1 MKLLRL
7 LVAMAL
13 IATPFIGQTSVA
25 ELIRRADAAFAD
37 ENHAL
42 AERLYRQVLTL
53 DPYQSRAVYRL
64 GQLSRNDEVAL
75 EWFKQYAELE
85 PTDAWGWLA
94 VGDKSLK
101 VGKTVEAL
109 EAFERA
115 SRLQPKA
122 QDIQERLAKGRL
134 RAAPTIEPIGGLTH
148 DSDGNLTLR
157 YGLGGSMA
165 FRGGFRLGARFAR
178 SNIDDGI
185 NAATLDEGALRLEG
199 RPRMALRLDLTA
211 GLARLAFPD
220 ALSWTTPEVDLRV
233 RWREDNSSPSFEA
246 RLQRLPL
253 GTSPLL
259 IANHAVRNELRLGV
273 ELPAGPVRIRGTGR
287 GGLIETFGED
297 ANLRLQGDAA
307 LALPIGWRGEVSAQY
322 HRLSFNR
329 ASSAGYFAP
338 KLVESI
344 EGGTYW
350 DLGGDG
356 KVRVSVD
363 LGVGIQ
369 RLAKQGEEVG
379 VWKLALRGWALLGVD
394 LSRIVQWRVEGE
406 AYSAPFAPVGV
417 VTAPNWRYI
426 SVSMGLLIR
435 IAPIDY
441 SKAGRSS

>member
-1 MKLLRL
+1 MKFLRMMMIL
-7 LVAMAL
+7 AL
-13 IATPFIGQTSVA
+13 AGASLAGQTSVA
-25 ELIRRADAAFAD
+25 ELMRRADAAFAD
-37 ENHAL
+37 ENRAL

-53 DPYQSRAVYRL
+53 DPYQSHAVYRL
-64 GQLSRNDEVAL
+64 GQLTRDDEAAL
-75 EWFKQYAELE
+75 QWFKQYAKLE
-85 PTDAWGWLA
+85 PMDAWGWLA

-115 SRLQPKA
+115 ARLQPKA
-122 QDIQERLAKGRL
+122 QDIKERLARGRL
-134 RAAPTIEPIGGLTH
+134 RAAPAIEPIGRLVS

-157 YGLGGSMA
+157 YGLSGDMA
-165 FRGGFRLGARFAR
+165 LRGGFRLGARFAR
-178 SNIDDGI
+178 SSIDDGFTT
-185 NAATLDEGALRLEG
+185 ATLDESVLRLEG
-199 RPRMALRLDLTA
+199 RPRMALRLDLSA
-211 GLARLAFPD
+211 GLARLVFSD
-220 ALSWTTPEVDLRV
+220 AASWTTPEADLRV
-233 RWREDNSSPSFEA
+233 RWREDNSSPLFEA

-259 IANHAVRNELRLGV
+259 IANHAVRNELRLSV
-273 ELPAGPVRIRGTGR
+273 ELPAGPVRIRGMGR
-287 GGLIETFGED
+287 AGLIEAFGED
-297 ANLRLQGDAA
+297 VNLRLQGDAA

-329 ASSAGYFAP
+329 ASEAGYFAP
-338 KLVESI
+338 KLVETV

-356 KVRVSVD
+356 RVSASVD

-379 VWKLALRGWALLGVD
+379 AWKLALRGWGMLNVD
-394 LSRIVQWRVEGE
+394 LSRIVQWRMEAE

-426 SVSMGLLIR
+426 SVSMGLLVR
-435 IAPIDY
+435 IVP
-441 SKAGRSS
+441 K

>member
-7 LVAMAL
+7 LVTMAL

-25 ELIRRADAAFAD
+25 ELMRRADAAFAD
-37 ENHAL
+37 ENRAL

-64 GQLSRNDEVAL
+64 GQLSRDDEVAL

-165 FRGGFRLGARFAR
+165 FRKGLHLGARFVR

-185 NAATLDEGALRLEG
+185 NAATLDEGVLRLEG

-211 GLARLAFPD
+211 GLARLAYPD

-273 ELPAGPVRIRGTGR
+273 ELPAGPVRIKGTGR
-287 GGLIETFGED
+287 AGLIETFGED

-356 KVRVSVD
+356 EVSASVD

-379 VWKLALRGWALLGVD
+379 VWKLALRGWALLSVD
-394 LSRIVQWRVEGE
+394 LNRSIQWRVEGE

-417 VTAPNWRYI
+417 VIAPNWRYI
-426 SVSMGLLIR
+426 SASMGLLIR
-435 IAPIDY
+435 IAP
-441 SKAGRSS
+441 K

>member
-1 MKLLRL
+1 MKFLR
-7 LVAMAL
+7 ML
-13 IATPFIGQTSVA
+13 IILAAAGMSLAGQTSVA
-25 ELIRRADAAFAD
+25 ELLRRADAAFAD
-37 ENHAL
+37 ENRAL
-42 AERLYRQVLTL
+42 AERLYRQVLAL
-53 DPYQSRAVYRL
+53 DPNQSRAVYRL
-64 GQLSRNDEVAL
+64 GQLSRDDEVAL
-75 EWFKQYAELE
+75 QWFKQYAKLE

-109 EAFERA
+109 EAYQRA
-115 SRLQPKA
+115 ARLQPKA
-122 QDIQERLAKGRL
+122 ADVQERLAKGRL
-134 RAAPTIEPIGGLTH
+134 RAAPTIEPILGLVS
-148 DSDGNLTLR
+148 DSDGNITLR
-157 YGLGGSMA
+157 YGLGGNMA
-165 FRGGFRLGARFAR
+165 FRGGFRIGARAAR
-178 SNIDDGI
+178 SNIDDGFTT
-185 NAATLDEGALRLEG
+185 ATLDEAVLRLEG

-220 ALSWTTPEVDLRV
+220 AASWTTPQADLRV
-233 RWREDNSSPSFEA
+233 RWREDNSSPSFEV

-253 GTSPLL
+253 GTSPVL

-273 ELPAGPVRIRGTGR
+273 EIPAGPVRIRGTGR
-287 GGLIETFGED
+287 AGLIETFGGD

-338 KLVESI
+338 KLVETI

-356 KVRVSVD
+356 QVSASVD

-369 RLAKQGEEVG
+369 RLAKQEEEVG
-379 VWKLALRGWALLGVD
+379 PWKLALRGWGMLSVD

-417 VTAPNWRYI
+417 VTAPNWRYV
-426 SVSMGLLIR
+426 SVNMSLLIR
-435 IAPIDY
+435 IAP
-441 SKAGRSS
+441 K

>member
-7 LVAMAL
+7 LVVFVL
-13 IATPFIGQTSVA
+13 IATPFFGQTSVA
-25 ELIRRADAAFAD
+25 ELLRRAEAAFAD
-37 ENHAL
+37 ENRAL
-42 AERLYRQVLTL
+42 AERLYRQVLAL
-53 DPYQSRAVYRL
+53 DPNQSRAVYRL
-64 GQLSRNDEVAL
+64 GQLSRDDEVAL
-75 EWFKQYAELE
+75 VWFKQYAKLE

-115 SRLQPKA
+115 ARLQPKA

-178 SNIDDGI
+178 SNIDDGFT
-185 NAATLDEGALRLEG
+185 AATLDEAVLRLEG
-199 RPRMALRLDLTA
+199 RPMVALRLDLSA

-220 ALSWTTPEVDLRV
+220 AASWTTPQADLRV
-233 RWREDNSSPSFEA
+233 RWREDNSSPSFEV

-259 IANHAVRNELRLGV
+259 VANHAVRNELRLGV
-273 ELPAGPVRIRGTGR
+273 EIPAGPVRIRGMAR
-287 GGLIETFGED
+287 GGLMETFGEG

-338 KLVESI
+338 KLVETI
-344 EGGTYW
+344 ETGTYW

-356 KVRVSVD
+356 QVSASVD

-369 RLAKQGEEVG
+369 RLAKQKEKVG
-379 VWKLALRGWALLGVD
+379 PWKLALRGWGMLSVE
-394 LSRIVQWRVEGE
+394 LSRTIQWRLEGE

-417 VTAPNWRYI
+417 VTVPNWRYI
-426 SVSMGLLIR
+426 SMSMSLLVR
-435 IAPIDY
+435 IAA
-441 SKAGRSS
+441 K

>member
-1 MKLLRL
+1 
-7 LVAMAL
+7 MAL

-25 ELIRRADAAFAD
+25 ELMRRADAAFAD
-37 ENHAL
+37 ENRAL

-64 GQLSRNDEVAL
+64 GQLSRDDEVAL
-75 EWFKQYAELE
+75 EWFKEYAELE

-165 FRGGFRLGARFAR
+165 FRKGLHLGARFVR

-185 NAATLDEGALRLEG
+185 NAATLDEGVLRLEG
-199 RPRMALRLDLTA
+199 RPRMALRLNLTA
-211 GLARLAFPD
+211 GLARLGFPD

-273 ELPAGPVRIRGTGR
+273 ELPGGPVRIRGTGR
-287 GGLIETFGED
+287 AGLIETFGED

-356 KVRVSVD
+356 EVSASVD

-379 VWKLALRGWALLGVD
+379 VWKLALRGWALLSVD
-394 LSRIVQWRVEGE
+394 LNRSIQWRVEGE

-417 VTAPNWRYI
+417 VIAPNWRYI
-426 SVSMGLLIR
+426 SASMGLLIR
-435 IAPIDY
+435 IAP
-441 SKAGRSS
+441 K

>member
-435 IAPIDY
+435 ITP
-441 SKAGRSS
+441 K

>member
-1 MKLLRL
+1 MKLLRV

-25 ELIRRADAAFAD
+25 EVMRRADAAFAD
-37 ENHAL
+37 ENRAL

-64 GQLSRNDEVAL
+64 GQLSRDDEVAL

-101 VGKTVEAL
+101 VGKTVEAV

-122 QDIQERLAKGRL
+122 QDIRERLAKGRL

-165 FRGGFRLGARFAR
+165 FRKGFQLGARFAR

-185 NAATLDEGALRLEG
+185 NAATLDEGVLRLEG
-199 RPRMALRLDLTA
+199 RPRMALRLNLTA
-211 GLARLAFPD
+211 GLARLGFPD

-287 GGLIETFGED
+287 AGLIETFGED

-307 LALPIGWRGEVSAQY
+307 LALSIGWRGEVSAQY

-356 KVRVSVD
+356 EVSASVD

-379 VWKLALRGWALLGVD
+379 VWKLALRAWALLSVD
-394 LSRIVQWRVEGE
+394 LNQIVQWRVEGE

-417 VTAPNWRYI
+417 VIAPNWRYI
-426 SVSMGLLIR
+426 SASMGLLIR
-435 IAPIDY
+435 IAP
-441 SKAGRSS
+441 K

>member
-7 LVAMAL
+7 LVVFVL
-13 IATPFIGQTSVA
+13 IATPLFGQTSVA
-25 ELIRRADAAFAD
+25 ELMRRAEAAFAD
-37 ENHAL
+37 ENRVL
-42 AERLYRQVLTL
+42 AERLFRQVLTL
-53 DPYQSRAVYRL
+53 DPYQSRAVFRM
-64 GQLSRNDEVAL
+64 GQLSRDDEVAL
-75 EWFKQYAELE
+75 QWFKQYAKLE

-101 VGKTVEAL
+101 VGKAVEAL

-115 SRLQPKA
+115 ARLQPKA

-178 SNIDDGI
+178 SSIDDGI
-185 NAATLDEGALRLEG
+185 TAATLDEGVLRLEG

-220 ALSWTTPEVDLRV
+220 AASWTTPEADLRI
-233 RWREDNSSPSFEA
+233 RWREEISSPSFEA

-259 IANHAVRNELRLGV
+259 IANHAVRNELRLSV

-287 GGLIETFGED
+287 AGFIETLGEN

-322 HRLSFNR
+322 HRLSFHR
-329 ASSAGYFAP
+329 ASFAGYFAP
-338 KLVESI
+338 KLVETI

-356 KVRVSVD
+356 QVSASVD

-369 RLAKQGEEVG
+369 RLAKQKEKVG
-379 VWKLALRGWALLGVD
+379 PWKLALRGWGMLSVD
-394 LSRIVQWRVEGE
+394 LSRMVQWRVEGE

-417 VTAPNWRYI
+417 VTAPNWQYI
-426 SVSMGLLIR
+426 SVNMSLLIR
-435 IAPIDY
+435 IAPSPY
-441 SKAGRSS
+441 

>member
-379 VWKLALRGWALLGVD
+379 VWKLALRGWALLSVD

-435 IAPIDY
+435 IAP
-441 SKAGRSS
+441 K